1 MFREMLRQGWGD
13 RAGIGGVAIVARTG
27 RRATVKQAGKRCP
40 HNEGGHVTNTYDR
53 RQFLTHS
60 AAAAGGVV
68 AAGAVAGELG
78 LEGVAGAV
86 TQGGTIKMGV
96 ISEQNKPFNPA
107 HANMDTSGFC
117 YGRAVYDPLMVVAAN
132 GKTVYP
138 YLAASLKPNKTYTQ
152 WTLTARP
159 GVKFH
164 DGSPCDGNAIYANM
178 QENFASTLTGPAVKA
193 LIAGFTHTPGSNT
206 VVIHT
211 KYKWVTFPF
220 TLAEQQISFIAQPT
234 TLKSTYSG
242 SPIGTGP
249 FVFKSW
255 TYNTAFVATKNPQYW
270 RAGLPYLNQIE
281 FHPIPDGQTRLNA
294 LLGGAVD
301 IIHESEGDI
310 LVKFK
315 TLGGGYV
322 TEVDYP
328 GRPVYSPSA
337 NCIQM
342 NGAKPSAINGQSP
355 FSNKNLRLACC
366 YALDRSKFVSA
377 VDSGFSTPIDG
388 IFLPG
393 SPFYKK
399 PPYPAYSV
407 SKAKSY
413 VAKVPAASRK
423 FTIQYV
429 SGSPASQ
436 NEAALAA
443 SFLGAVGLT
452 VTLAGVTQGTLI
464 GNAIFGA
471 YQAMTWAQ
479 FGGVSPDLNHPWFST
494 PPKGGGTW
502 LNFARNNDPTIEKYM
517 LAGMAAT
524 TTKARDAAW
533 ASVNIRL
540 AQDVPYMW
548 TDRVVLGVAAKS
560 YVQNW
565 KTATDPVGHA
575 VLQPNQAVLFFTQ
588 VWHS

>member
-1 MFREMLRQGWGD
+1 
-13 RAGIGGVAIVARTG
+13 
-27 RRATVKQAGKRCP
+27 
-40 HNEGGHVTNTYDR
+40 VTNTYDR

-68 AAGAVAGELG
+68 AAGAVVGELG
-78 LEGVAGAV
+78 AEGVAGAASY
-86 TQGGTIKMGV
+86 GGTIKMGI
-96 ISEQNKPFNPA
+96 ISEQNQPFNPA

-117 YGRAVYDPLMVVAAN
+117 IARAVYDPLMIVSAN

-138 YLAASLKPNKTYTQ
+138 YLALSLKPNAGYNA
-152 WTLTARP
+152 WTLTVRP

-164 DGSPCDGNAIYANM
+164 DGSPCNGDAVFANM
-178 QENFASTLTGPAVKA
+178 QENYASTLTGPAVKA
-193 LIAGFTHTPGSNT
+193 LISGFSHTAGSNK

-220 TLAEQQISFIAQPT
+220 TLAEQQICFIAKPG
-234 TLKSTYSG
+234 TLTASYSG
-242 SPIGTGP
+242 HPIGTGP
-249 FVFKSW
+249 FVYQSW
-255 TYNTAFVATKNPQYW
+255 TPNVSSVWTKNPQYW
-270 RAGLPYLNQIE
+270 RAGLPYLDKVE
-281 FHPIPDGQTRLNA
+281 FHPIPDGQTRMNSLQS
-294 LLGGAVD
+294 GAVD
-301 IIHESEGDI
+301 IIHESEGDV
-310 LVKFK
+310 LTNFH
-315 TLGGGYV
+315 TLGAGY
-322 TEVDYP
+322 TYYTDYP
-328 GRPVYSPSA
+328 GTPAYSPSC

-342 NGAKPSAINGQSP
+342 NGSKPNAINKNSP
-355 FSNKNLRLACC
+355 FSNKTLRLACC
-366 YALDRSKFVSA
+366 TALDPKQFVST
-377 VDSGFSTPIDG
+377 VESGFSAPING

-393 SPFYKK
+393 SFYYKK
-399 PPYPAYSV
+399 PPYPAYSLA
-407 SKAKSY
+407 KAKAL

-429 SGSPASQ
+429 QGSPASQ
-436 NEAALAA
+436 NEATLAA
-443 SFLGAVGLT
+443 HFLSQANLT
-452 VTLAGVTQGTLI
+452 VTLQGVSQGTLI

-524 TTKARDAAW
+524 SATARKNAW
-533 ASVNIRL
+533 SAVNIRL
-540 AQDVPYMW
+540 AQDAPYMW
-548 TDRVVLGVAAKS
+548 TTRVVLGVAAKS

-565 KTATDPVGHA
+565 HGGATAPTGQA
-575 VLQPNQAVLFFTQ
+575 VLQPNQAVVAFTQ